1 MQNGALALVRQERVC
16 DSVTK
21 RAIGFSPLGARD
33 VAIGEVR
40 GFELV
45 ILGCSS
51 IELVDRWRLVVHRR
65 RVNADDAAVAIDLI
79 SRTQL
84 QSRDALLVD

>member
-1 MQNGALALVRQERVC
+1 MQNRALAFVGEEGVC

-21 RAIGFSPLGARD
+21 RAVGFTSFGTRD
-33 VAIGEVR
+33 VAIREVR

-84 QSRDALLVD
+84 QSRDTLLVD